1 MYYTQN
7 LKTKANVAE
16 LWALV
21 DLGIPRV
28 SGLNVS
34 PIVGNVV
41 INQEGLFSWPG
52 MMLNGWLNIT
62 KWRSKI
68 GWIGIVLAAKTAAMS
83 YVHGSK
89 MASAFT

>member
-34 PIVGNVV
+34 LIVANVV
-41 INQEGLFSWPG
+41 INQAVLFSWQD
-52 MMLNGWLNIT
+52 MMPKGWPNIT
-62 KWRSKI
+62 KWESKI
-68 GWIGIVLAAKTAAMS
+68 G
-83 YVHGSK
+83 
-89 MASAFT
+89 